1 MFCTTGWQWCWFEK
15 AEHELQLRKLIALC
29 PDMAVTQHQLGPY
42 DDGNTKTYA
51 NILRNSWTQSHYLR
65 RDSTAVEEE
74 LDCKLLMVFTPKF
87 SFPKLYLDQNI
98 PLYSDCLLLSWWT
111 NLSSRW
117 LKHNGISPHVLL
129 IVSVSSDLT
138 LVGHLFVETRLWDLD
153 SWLGMKRELLFRS
166 AFVVEL
172 LDADLV
178 LSLFGV
184 WRGGG
189 GGVASC
195 WLFYWS
201 SLSLSLPSPLSP
213 ISVLS
218 VLVVHLFVQT
228 LTIDHTDS
236 IEMLRMFY
244 SHA

>member
-1 MFCTTGWQWCWFEK
+1 
-15 AEHELQLRKLIALC
+15 
-29 PDMAVTQHQLGPY
+29 
-42 DDGNTKTYA
+42 
-51 NILRNSWTQSHYLR
+51 
-65 RDSTAVEEE
+65 
-74 LDCKLLMVFTPKF
+74 
-87 SFPKLYLDQNI
+87 
-98 PLYSDCLLLSWWT
+98 
-111 NLSSRW
+111 
-117 LKHNGISPHVLL
+117 
-129 IVSVSSDLT
+129 
-138 LVGHLFVETRLWDLD
+138 
-153 SWLGMKRELLFRS
+153 MKRELLFRS
-166 AFVVEL
+166 AFAVEL

-184 WRGGG
+184 WRGG